1 MGVELAGK
9 ARLNLPA
16 LCLCLVA
23 ESWNLPAFLWNTLA
37 RILIELCTHSCELHK
52 GTESWVVESPCYT
65 MDSTPAEEEEKPAVE
80 GERRRKILIAI
91 ASFSI
96 LLGFFMMVVGCVMLG
111 QYNIFLLVI
120 GIFTMVVSGTG
131 VYAAVMQHFC
141 LMTAFLAVM
150 VAVVVL
156 EILASVTFFALN
168 NAPSMHA
175 NTNAMLKKT
184 LQRYGSEGN
193 PPASEEAW
201 NLIQVELQCCGLSG
215 PDDYPAD
222 GPLPTSCCSELRIN
236 VLELE
241 ECRKE
246 TPTLHT
252 EGCQRAFRAFLG
264 RKVGAIGAVSVIA
277 ALLQILVI
285 YASS

>member
-1 MGVELAGK
+1 ME
-9 ARLNLPA
+9 
-16 LCLCLVA
+16 
-23 ESWNLPAFLWNTLA
+23 
-37 RILIELCTHSCELHK
+37 
-52 GTESWVVESPCYT
+52 
-65 MDSTPAEEEEKPAVE
+65 STPAEEEEKPAME

-111 QYNIFLLVI
+111 QYNIFLDFVTPRYTETAIFLLVI

-168 NAPSMHA
+168 NDPSMHA

-236 VLELE
+236 VLDLE

-264 RKVGAIGAVSVIA
+264 RKVGAIGAVSVAA

-285 YASS
+285 YVSATLVKKWRIPGHCYPCY